1 MTTLDRRLHAFRPD
15 LAAES
20 LRGRVE
26 AGQFVEGRQARI
38 AAPIVDLRPAPRADS
53 GIDTQLLHGATV
65 RVFDEREGWAW
76 LQADADGYVGYA
88 PASALSTV
96 EEATHVVV
104 AQRSFVYRGA
114 DLRFPMTT
122 AHSMGAAVRIV
133 GEAETRGTRY
143 ALLETGEAMIFDH
156 LRPVG
161 HLEPDYV
168 AVAERFEHTPYLWGG
183 VSGFGIDCS
192 GLVQLAMRMAGI
204 PVLRDT
210 DMQASSIGT
219 ALDIG
224 DDLAGLRRGDLV
236 FWKGHVSIM
245 LDAVSM
251 IHASGHTMRV
261 TRERLADAVA
271 RIGHLYGG
279 PTGFRRPGS

>member
-1 MTTLDRRLHAFRPD
+1 MTALDRRLHAFRPD
-15 LAAES
+15 LASAD
-20 LRGRVE
+20 LQGRV
-26 AGQFVEGRQARI
+26 AAKRFVEGRLARI
-38 AAPIVDLRPAPRADS
+38 AATIVDLRPAPRADS

-76 LQADADGYVGYA
+76 LQADADSYVGYA
-88 PASALSTV
+88 PASALGAV

-114 DLRFPMTT
+114 DLRFPMTA
-122 AHSMGAAVRIV
+122 AHSMGATVRIV

-156 LRPVG
+156 LRPIG
-161 HLEPDYV
+161 HVEADYV
-168 AVAERFEHTPYLWGG
+168 TVAERFEHTPYLWGG

-192 GLVQLAMRMAGI
+192 GLVQLAMQMAGI
-204 PVLRDT
+204 SVLRDT

-224 DDLAGLRRGDLV
+224 DDLAGLQRGDLV
-236 FWKGHVSIM
+236 FWKGHVAIM
-245 LDAVSM
+245 LDAASM
-251 IHASGHTMRV
+251 IHASGHTMSV

-279 PTGFRRPGS
+279 PTGFRRPGR

>member
-15 LAAES
+15 IAAES

-26 AGQFVEGRQARI
+26 AGQFVEGRPARI
-38 AAPIVDLRPAPRADS
+38 VAPVVDLRPAPRADS

-76 LQADADGYVGYA
+76 LQAEADGYVGYA
-88 PASALSTV
+88 PASALGTV

-104 AQRSFVYRGA
+104 VQRSFVYRGA

-143 ALLETGEAMIFDH
+143 ALLETGEAMIHDH

-168 AVAERFEHTPYLWGG
+168 TVAERFEHTPYLWGG

-204 PVLRDT
+204 SVLRDT
-210 DMQASSIGT
+210 DMQAASIGS

-236 FWKGHVSIM
+236 FWKGHVAIM
-245 LDAVSM
+245 LDAASM
-251 IHASGHTMRV
+251 IHASGHTMCV
-261 TRERLADAVA
+261 TREPLADAVS

-279 PTGFRRPGS
+279 PTGFRRP

>member
-15 LAAES
+15 LASADLRDRVDAE
-20 LRGRVE
+20 R
-26 AGQFVEGRQARI
+26 FVEGRPAQI
-38 AAPIVDLRPAPRADS
+38 AAPVVDLRPSPRADS

-76 LQADADGYVGYA
+76 LQADVDGYVGYA
-88 PASALSTV
+88 PASALGPI

-114 DLRFPMTT
+114 DLRFPATA
-122 AHSMGAAVRIV
+122 AHSMGAAVRVV

-143 ALLETGEAMIFDH
+143 ALLETGEAMILDH
-156 LRPVG
+156 LCPVG
-161 HLEPDYV
+161 HPDSDYA
-168 AVAERFEHTPYLWGG
+168 AVAERFEYTPYLWGG

-192 GLVQLAMRMAGI
+192 GLVQLSMRMAGI
-204 PVLRDT
+204 SVLRDT
-210 DMQASSIGT
+210 DMQATSIGT

-224 DDLAGLRRGDLV
+224 DDLAGLQRGDLV
-236 FWKGHVSIM
+236 FWKGHVAIM
-245 LDAVSM
+245 LDAASM
-251 IHASGHTMRV
+251 IHASGHTMCV
-261 TRERLADAVA
+261 TREKLADAVA

-279 PTGFRRPGS
+279 PTGYRRP

>member
-15 LAAES
+15 LASAD
-20 LRGRVE
+20 LQGHVE
-26 AGQFVEGRQARI
+26 AARFVEGRPARVT
-38 AAPIVDLRPAPRADS
+38 APIVELRPAPRADS
-53 GIDTQLLHGATV
+53 GIDTQLLHGARV
-65 RVFDEREGWAW
+65 RVFDEHEGWAW

-88 PASALSTV
+88 PASALGAID
-96 EEATHVVV
+96 EPTHVVV

-114 DLRFPMTT
+114 DLRFPATQ
-122 AHSMGAAVRIV
+122 AHSMGATFHIV

-143 ALLETGEAMIFDH
+143 ALLKTGEAMILDH
-156 LRPVG
+156 LRPTG
-161 HLEPDYV
+161 HEEPDYV
-168 AVAERFEHTPYLWGG
+168 SVAERFEHTPYLWGG

-192 GLVQLAMRMAGI
+192 GLVQLSMRMAGI
-204 PVLRDT
+204 SVLRDT

-219 ALDIG
+219 AMDIG

-236 FWKGHVSIM
+236 FWKGHVAIM

-261 TRERLADAVA
+261 TREKLADAVS

-279 PTGFRRPGS
+279 PTGFRRP

>member
-15 LAAES
+15 LASAD

-38 AAPIVDLRPAPRADS
+38 AAPVVDLRPVPRADS
-53 GIDTQLLHGATV
+53 GIDTQLLHGAHV

-76 LQADADGYVGYA
+76 LQAEADGYVGYA
-88 PASALSTV
+88 PASALGAV
-96 EEATHVVV
+96 EQATHVVV

-114 DLRFPMTT
+114 DLRFPATA
-122 AHSMGAAVRIV
+122 AHSMGATLRIV

-143 ALLETGEAMIFDH
+143 ALVATGEAMILDH
-156 LRPVG
+156 LCPIG
-161 HLEPDYV
+161 HVEADYV

-192 GLVQLAMRMAGI
+192 GLVQLSMRMAGI
-204 PVLRDT
+204 SVLRDT
-210 DMQASSIGT
+210 DMQATSIGT

-236 FWKGHVSIM
+236 FWKGHVAIM
-245 LDAVSM
+245 LDAASM

-261 TRERLADAVA
+261 TREPLADAVA

-279 PTGFRRPGS
+279 PTGFRRP

>member
-26 AGQFVEGRQARI
+26 AGQFVEGRPARI

-65 RVFDEREGWAW
+65 RVFEEREGWAW

-96 EEATHVVV
+96 GEATHVVV

-161 HLEPDYV
+161 HVEPDYV
-168 AVAERFEHTPYLWGG
+168 TVAERFEHTPYLWGG

-192 GLVQLAMRMAGI
+192 GLVQLAMRIAGI
-204 PVLRDT
+204 SVLRDT
-210 DMQASSIGT
+210 DMQAASIGI

-224 DDLAGLRRGDLV
+224 DDLAGLQRGDLV
-236 FWKGHVSIM
+236 FWKGHVAIM
-245 LDAVSM
+245 LDAISM
-251 IHASGHTMRV
+251 IHASGHTMCV
-261 TRERLADAVA
+261 TREPLADAVS

-279 PTGFRRPGS
+279 PTGFRRP

>member
-26 AGQFVEGRQARI
+26 AGQFVEGRSARI
-38 AAPIVDLRPAPRADS
+38 AAPVVDLRPAPRADS
-53 GIDTQLLHGATV
+53 GIDTQLLDGATV

-104 AQRSFVYRGA
+104 VQRSFVYRGA

-122 AHSMGAAVRIV
+122 AHSMGATVRIV

-161 HLEPDYV
+161 HVEPDHV

-204 PVLRDT
+204 SVLRDT
-210 DMQASSIGT
+210 DMQAASIGS

-236 FWKGHVSIM
+236 FWKGHVAIM
-245 LDAVSM
+245 LDAASM

-261 TRERLADAVA
+261 TREPLADAVS

-279 PTGFRRPGS
+279 PTGFRRPGK

>member
-15 LAAES
+15 LASAD
-20 LRGRVE
+20 LRDRV
-26 AGQFVEGRQARI
+26 AASQFVEGQPAQI
-38 AAPIVDLRPAPRADS
+38 TAPFVDLRPAPRTDT

-76 LQADADGYVGYA
+76 LQADTDGYVGYA
-88 PASALSTV
+88 PASALGEI
-96 EEATHVVV
+96 EEPTHVVV

-114 DLRFPMTT
+114 DLRFPATEV
-122 AHSMGAAVRIV
+122 HSMGAKVLIT

-143 ALLETGEAMIFDH
+143 ALFETGEAMILDH
-156 LRPVG
+156 LRPIS
-161 HLEPDYV
+161 HRESDYV

-204 PVLRDT
+204 SVLRDT

-224 DDLAGLRRGDLV
+224 DDLAGLQRGDLV
-236 FWKGHVSIM
+236 FWKGHVGIM
-245 LDAVSM
+245 LDAAFM
-251 IHASGHTMRV
+251 IHASGHTMSV
-261 TRERLADAVA
+261 TREKLADAVA

-279 PTGFRRPGS
+279 PTGFRRP

>member
-1 MTTLDRRLHAFRPD
+1 MTAPDRRLHAFRPD
-15 LAAES
+15 LAS
-20 LRGRVE
+20 SDLQGRVE
-26 AGQFVEGRQARI
+26 AARFVEGRPARI
-38 AAPIVDLRPAPRADS
+38 AAPVVDMRPVPRADS
-53 GIDTQLLHGATV
+53 GIDTQLLHGARV
-65 RVFDEREGWAW
+65 RIFEEREGWAW

-88 PASALSTV
+88 PASALGTV
-96 EEATHVVV
+96 AEATHVVV

-114 DLRFPMTT
+114 DLRFPAT
-122 AHSMGAAVRIV
+122 ATHSMGAAVRIV

-143 ALLETGEAMIFDH
+143 AILETGEAMIFDH
-156 LRPVG
+156 LRPIG
-161 HLEPDYV
+161 HLEADYV
-168 AVAERFEHTPYLWGG
+168 TVAERFEHTPYLWGG

-204 PVLRDT
+204 SVLRDT

-224 DDLAGLRRGDLV
+224 DDLAGLGRGDLV
-236 FWKGHVSIM
+236 FWKGHVAIM
-245 LDAVSM
+245 LDATSI

-279 PTGFRRPGS
+279 PTGFRRP

>member
-20 LRGRVE
+20 LRGQVE
-26 AGQFVEGRQARI
+26 AGQFVEGRPARI

-65 RVFDEREGWAW
+65 RVFEELEGWAW

-122 AHSMGAAVRIV
+122 AHSMGATVRIV

-161 HLEPDYV
+161 HVEPDYV
-168 AVAERFEHTPYLWGG
+168 TVAARFEHTPYLWGG

-204 PVLRDT
+204 SVLRDT
-210 DMQASSIGT
+210 DMQAASIGI

-236 FWKGHVSIM
+236 FWKGHVAIM
-245 LDAVSM
+245 LDAASM

-261 TRERLADAVA
+261 TREPLADAVS

-279 PTGFRRPGS
+279 PTGFRRP